1 MPPKPPK
8 QSKQPKLGICSH
20 ILRPTQKYKNI
31 CWFLAIIV
39 IMFYSQRSR
48 KVIMES
54 SKTWDI
60 RSKAGVERT
69 VFSLFRKLLYERYLI
84 VGDEPANSNE
94 YKTFNENTFVE
105 ILKQLRVMNNKAF
118 PYNPDDNEP
127 YFMDSYIYKL
137 YNLLG
142 VDCKMFDYIP
152 DTHELYYSSINKEFD
167 RNISISS
174 IDNKKPYIQG
184 LPPYILSTDVYVY
197 KDDKHAPTILIITI
211 EGFLIQFKNNKIYD
225 DKVFRELTSMK
236 EEITYNGVGYIL
248 DSVYLVNANETD
260 LNHAIVGMTCKKK
273 KFVYNGEPV
282 NKRNFPCVLMRHD
295 WNILQDR
302 DFYLWDNDCELHD
315 KPTKADENRYNFSE
329 GKRRRFIYVRKNES
343 RDTSVS
349 KETDVEKYRQEQ
361 RDAISREQIEAM
373 LLEKARLEKVKLEKT
388 RLRYEEQMKEEE
400 RRNAIARE
408 RKERRDAAR
417 LEEEIK
423 KARLRYEEQMKAMK
437 EEEERKKKK
446 KEYMWGEKEE
456 VEHYKEQMAL
466 IKKEEE
472 LRISDERKRV
482 SDERCISKERKIHKS
497 TQQRKYDIADLIE
510 IMSKLKLEDDE
521 KENHLPKRNEKR
533 NRTNR
538 SGSDDNSGSKNSP
551 KVIKHPKNK

>member
-1 MPPKPPK
+1 MPPKSPK
-8 QSKQPKLGICSH
+8 QSKLGICSH
-20 ILRPTQKYKNI
+20 ILRPIQKYKNI

-48 KVIMES
+48 RVIMES

-60 RSKAGVERT
+60 RSKTGVERT

-105 ILKQLRVMNNKAF
+105 ILKRLRVMNNEDY

-127 YFMDSYIYKL
+127 YYMDSYIYKL
-137 YNLLG
+137 YNLFG
-142 VDCKMFDYIP
+142 VDCKMFDYEP
-152 DTHELYYSSINKEFD
+152 SQELFYSSINKEFD

-174 IDNKKPYIQG
+174 IDNKKPYIKG
-184 LPPYILSTDVYVY
+184 LPPYILSTDVDVY
-197 KDDKHAPTILIITI
+197 EDDKHAPTILIITT
-211 EGFLIQFKNNKIYD
+211 EGLLTPFKKNKIYD
-225 DKVFRELTSMK
+225 DDVKRELTSMK
-236 EEITYNGVGYIL
+236 EEITYNGVAYIL
-248 DSVYLVNANETD
+248 DSVYLENANNRGF
-260 LNHAIVGMTCKKK
+260 NHAIVGMTCKKK
-273 KFVYNGEPV
+273 KFIFNGEPVYNGEPV
-282 NKRNFPCVLMRHD
+282 KNKRNFPCVLMRHN

-315 KPTKADENRYNFSE
+315 KPKRADENRYNFSE

-361 RDAISREQIEAM
+361 REAISREQIEAM
-373 LLEKARLEKVKLEKT
+373 LLEKARLEKVKLEKA
-388 RLRYEEQMKEEE
+388 RLRYEEQIKEEE

-408 RKERRDAAR
+408 RSERSETAL

-423 KARLRYEEQMKAMK
+423 KARLRYEEQMK
-437 EEEERKKKK
+437 EEEQEKKKK
-446 KEYMWGEKEE
+446 KDMWDEKEE

-466 IKKEEE
+466 IKKE
-472 LRISDERKRV
+472 DERRV
-482 SDERCISKERKIHKS
+482 SDERKLHKS
-497 TQQRKYDIADLIE
+497 THQQRKYDIADLIK
-510 IMSKLKLEDDE
+510 IMSELKLDDDE
-521 KENHLPKRNEKR
+521 KENIIPKRNEKR
-533 NRTNR
+533 NRKNR
-538 SGSDDNSGSKNSP
+538 SGSDGNSGSKDSP
-551 KVIKHPKNK
+551 KVIKHPKKI

>member
-8 QSKQPKLGICSH
+8 QSKLGICSH

-184 LPPYILSTDVYVY
+184 LPPYILSTDVDVY

-273 KFVYNGEPV
+273 KFVYNGEHV

-497 TQQRKYDIADLIE
+497 TQQRKYDIADLIK
-510 IMSKLKLEDDE
+510 IMSELKLEDDE
-521 KENHLPKRNEKR
+521 KENLIPKRNEKR

-538 SGSDDNSGSKNSP
+538 SGSDGNSGSKNSP

>member
-1 MPPKPPK
+1 
-8 QSKQPKLGICSH
+8 
-20 ILRPTQKYKNI
+20 
-31 CWFLAIIV
+31 
-39 IMFYSQRSR
+39 MFYSQRSR
-48 KVIMES
+48 KVMMES

-69 VFSLFRKLLYERYLI
+69 VFSLFRKLLYGHYLI

-105 ILKQLRVMNNKAF
+105 ILKRLREMNNKDY

-127 YFMDSYIYKL
+127 YYMDSYIYKL
-137 YNLLG
+137 YNLFG

-152 DTHELYYSSINKEFD
+152 ERQELYYSSINKEFD

-174 IDNKKPYIQG
+174 IDNEKPYIEG
-184 LPPYILSTDVYVY
+184 LPPYILSTDVDVY

-211 EGFLIQFKNNKIYD
+211 EGLLTPFKKNKIYD
-225 DKVFRELTSMK
+225 DDVKRQFTSMK
-236 EEITYNGVGYIL
+236 EEITYNGTVYIL
-248 DSVYLVNANETD
+248 DSVYLGNANETD
-260 LNHAIVGMTCKKK
+260 FNHAIVGMTCKKK

-282 NKRNFPCVLMRHD
+282 IKGNFPCVLMRHN

-315 KPTKADENRYNFSE
+315 KPKRADENRYNFSE
-329 GKRRRFIYVRKNES
+329 GKRRFIYVRKNES

-349 KETDVEKYRQEQ
+349 KESDVENYRQEQ
-361 RDAISREQIEAM
+361 REAISREQREAM
-373 LLEKARLEKVKLEKT
+373 LLEKARLEKVKLEKA

-408 RKERRDAAR
+408 RKERSERRERSDAVL

-437 EEEERKKKK
+437 EEEEQKKKK
-446 KEYMWGEKEE
+446 KEEMWGEKEE

-466 IKKEEE
+466 IKKE
-472 LRISDERKRV
+472 DERKRV
-482 SDERCISKERKIHKS
+482 SDER
-497 TQQRKYDIADLIE
+497 KYDIADLIK
-510 IMSKLKLEDDE
+510 IMSELKLEDDE

-533 NRTNR
+533 NRKNR
-538 SGSDDNSGSKNSP
+538 SGSDGNSGSNDSP
-551 KVIKHPKNK
+551 KVIKHPKKI

>member
-1 MPPKPPK
+1 
-8 QSKQPKLGICSH
+8 
-20 ILRPTQKYKNI
+20 
-31 CWFLAIIV
+31 
-39 IMFYSQRSR
+39 
-48 KVIMES
+48 MES

-105 ILKQLRVMNNKAF
+105 ILKRLREMNNKDY

-127 YFMDSYIYKL
+127 YYMDSYIYKL
-137 YNLLG
+137 YNLFG
-142 VDCKMFDYIP
+142 VDCKMFDYEP
-152 DTHELYYSSINKEFD
+152 SQELFYSSINKEFD

-174 IDNKKPYIQG
+174 IDNKEPYIEG
-184 LPPYILSTDVYVY
+184 LPPYILSTDVDVY

-211 EGFLIQFKNNKIYD
+211 KGLLTPFKKNKIYD
-225 DKVFRELTSMK
+225 DDVKRELTSMK

-248 DSVYLVNANETD
+248 DSVYLENANNRGF
-260 LNHAIVGMTCKKK
+260 NHAIVGMTCKKK
-273 KFVYNGEPV
+273 KFIFNGEPVYNGEPV
-282 NKRNFPCVLMRHD
+282 NKRNFPCVLMRHN

-315 KPTKADENRYNFSE
+315 KPKRANENRYNFSE
-329 GKRRRFIYVRKNES
+329 GKRRFIYVRKNES

-373 LLEKARLEKVKLEKT
+373 ILEKARLEKVKLEKA

-437 EEEERKKKK
+437 DEEEQKKKK
-446 KEYMWGEKEE
+446 KEEMWDKKEE

-472 LRISDERKRV
+472 ERKRISDERKRLLEERKRISDERKRLLEERRVSEERKRV
-482 SDERCISKERKIHKS
+482 SDER
-497 TQQRKYDIADLIE
+497 KYDIADLIK
-510 IMSKLKLEDDE
+510 IMSELKLEDDE
-521 KENHLPKRNEKR
+521 KENLIPKRNEKR

-538 SGSDDNSGSKNSP
+538 SGSDGNSGSKDSP
-551 KVIKHPKNK
+551 KVIKHPKK

>member
-1 MPPKPPK
+1 
-8 QSKQPKLGICSH
+8 
-20 ILRPTQKYKNI
+20 
-31 CWFLAIIV
+31 
-39 IMFYSQRSR
+39 
-48 KVIMES
+48 MES

-69 VFSLFRKLLYERYLI
+69 VFSLFRKLLYGNYLI
-84 VGDEPANSNE
+84 VGDEPANSDE

-105 ILKQLRVMNNKAF
+105 ILKQLREMNNKEF

-127 YFMDSYIYKL
+127 YYMDSYIYKL
-137 YNLLG
+137 YNLFG

-152 DTHELYYSSINKEFD
+152 ERQELYYSSINK
-167 RNISISS
+167 
-174 IDNKKPYIQG
+174 
-184 LPPYILSTDVYVY
+184 DVDVY

-211 EGFLIQFKNNKIYD
+211 EGFLIQFENNKIYD
-225 DKVFRELTSMK
+225 DKVIRELTSMK

-248 DSVYLVNANETD
+248 DSVYLGNANDTD

-273 KFVYNGEPV
+273 KFVFNGEPV
-282 NKRNFPCVLMRHD
+282 KNERNFPCVLMRHD

-329 GKRRRFIYVRKNES
+329 GKRRSFIYVRKNES

-361 RDAISREQIEAM
+361 REAM
-373 LLEKARLEKVKLEKT
+373 LLEKVK
-388 RLRYEEQMKEEE
+388 
-400 RRNAIARE
+400 
-408 RKERRDAAR
+408 

-423 KARLRYEEQMKAMK
+423 KARLRYEEHMKAMK
-437 EEEERKKKK
+437 EEEEQKKKK
-446 KEYMWGEKEE
+446 KEEMWDEKEE

-466 IKKEEE
+466 IKKEDE
-472 LRISDERKRV
+472 ERKRLLEERRV
-482 SDERCISKERKIHKS
+482 SDKRKLHKS
-497 TQQRKYDIADLIE
+497 THKQRIADLIE
-510 IMSKLKLEDDE
+510 IMSKLKLDDNE

-538 SGSDDNSGSKNSP
+538 SGSNSSP
-551 KVIKHPKNK
+551 KLLDKIKKVKNPL

>member
-1 MPPKPPK
+1 
-8 QSKQPKLGICSH
+8 
-20 ILRPTQKYKNI
+20 
-31 CWFLAIIV
+31 
-39 IMFYSQRSR
+39 
-48 KVIMES
+48 MEA
-54 SKTWDI
+54 SKTWDG
-60 RSKAGVERT
+60 RSKTGVERT

-105 ILKQLRVMNNKAF
+105 ILKRLREMNNKDY

-184 LPPYILSTDVYVY
+184 LPPYILSTDVDVY

-225 DKVFRELTSMK
+225 DNVIRELTSMK

-248 DSVYLVNANETD
+248 DSVHLVNANETD
-260 LNHAIVGMTCKKK
+260 LNHAIIGMTCKKK
-273 KFVYNGEPV
+273 KFVFNGEPV
-282 NKRNFPCVLMRHD
+282 NNKRNFPCVLMRHD

-349 KETDVEKYRQEQ
+349 KESDVENYRQEQ
-361 RDAISREQIEAM
+361 RETISREQIEAM
-373 LLEKARLEKVKLEKT
+373 LLEKVK
-388 RLRYEEQMKEEE
+388 
-400 RRNAIARE
+400 
-408 RKERRDAAR
+408 

-437 EEEERKKKK
+437 EEEEQKKKK
-446 KEYMWGEKEE
+446 KEDMWDEKEE

-472 LRISDERKRV
+472 ERKRV
-482 SDERCISKERKIHKS
+482 SEERKLHKS
-497 TQQRKYDIADLIE
+497 THQQRKYDIADLIK
-510 IMSKLKLEDDE
+510 IMSELKLEDVE
-521 KENHLPKRNEKR
+521 KENLIPKRNEKR
-533 NRTNR
+533 NRKNR
-538 SGSDDNSGSKNSP
+538 SGSDGNSGSKDSP
-551 KVIKHPKNK
+551 KVIKHPKK